1 MPPVA
6 RKSGT
11 EPVDTVHVSVGD
23 ANPLDDCACDAAPQ
37 IIGTDVGS
45 GDVFANSI
53 GVVRAGDAVEP
64 HTFPCACAL
73 HPPPLASHSGTVF
86 ANGKNIGRQGDTY
99 ACGALVSAGSPNVFA
114 GG

>member
-6 RKSGT
+6 RKDGT
-11 EPVDTVHVSVGD
+11 EPVNTVHPAVGD
-23 ANPLDDCACDAAPQ
+23 ADPEDNCACDVDP
-37 IIGTDVGS
+37 IVVGTLAGS
-45 GDVFANSI
+45 GNVFANSI

-64 HTFPCACAL
+64 HTFPCDCAV
-73 HPPPLASHSGTVF
+73 HSPPLASFSGTVF

-99 ACGALVSAGSPNVFA
+99 ACGAVILSGSGNVFA

>member
-6 RKSGT
+6 RMAAS
-11 EPVDTVHVSVGD
+11 EPVFTVHPAVGD
-23 ANPLDDCACDAAPQ
+23 ANPLDDCACDVDP
-37 IIGTDVGS
+37 IVVGTLAGS
-45 GDVFANSI
+45 GNVFANSI

-99 ACGALVSAGSPNVFA
+99 ACGALVLAGSPNVFA

>member
-11 EPVDTVHVSVGD
+11 EPVNTIHVSVGD
-23 ANPLDDCACDAAPQ
+23 ADTEDDCACDAAPQ
-37 IIGTDVGS
+37 IIGTNVGS

-53 GVVRAGDAVEP
+53 GVVRAGDPVQP
-64 HTFPCACAL
+64 HTFPCDCAL
-73 HPPPLASHSGTVF
+73 HAPGLASFSGTVF
-86 ANGKNIGRQGDTY
+86 ANGKNIGRQGDIY
-99 ACGALVSAGSPNVFA
+99 GCGAVILAGSGNVFA

>member
-53 GVVRAGDAVEP
+53 GVVRAGDAVQP
-64 HTFPCACAL
+64 HTFPCDCAL
-73 HPPPLASHSGTVF
+73 HAPGLASFSGTVF
-86 ANGKNIGRQGDTY
+86 ANGKNIGRQGDVY
-99 ACGALVSAGSPNVFA
+99 GCGALILSGSGNVFA

>member
-6 RKSGT
+6 RKAVT
-11 EPVDTVHVSVGD
+11 EPVFTVHPAVLDADPEDGCICDVLPIVVGTL
-23 ANPLDDCACDAAPQ
+23 A
-37 IIGTDVGS
+37 GS

-53 GVVRAGDAVEP
+53 GVVRAGDPVLP

-73 HPPPLASHSGTVF
+73 HPPPLATFSGTVF
-86 ANGKNIGRQGDTY
+86 ANGRNIGRQGDLY
-99 ACGALVSAGSPNVFA
+99 ACGAVILAGSGIVFA